1 MSFKNYLQTTAV
13 DIENQ
18 INSYKS
24 NWQTEIEVISPKLT
38 DLVDVFITAWE
49 GGKRLRGSLV
59 KLGYEMSGAQPNT
72 SISEV
77 AVAYEIFQTSI
88 LAHDDI
94 IDLSPTRRGKPTVYR
109 QLGGD
114 HYGIS
119 QTICL
124 GDIGFFLANKLIV
137 DSNFDSDLKVKALH
151 YFSRMVINT
160 GLGEMLDIELP
171 HLKQERSEDDV
182 IIINRLKTADY
193 TISYPLMIGAI
204 LGGASDEKLAKITQF
219 GTDLGIAFQIQD
231 DILGIFGDEQTIG
244 KSVTSDIEEGKNT
257 LLITQAYKN
266 ANAPQKEILD
276 KYYGKADVTS
286 SEIEQIKQIF
296 LETESVQYSK
306 DKAQEYVSSAKKIIT
321 ELTDI
326 EEYQQLLSEMAEFL
340 VSRDK

>member
-1 MSFKNYLQTTAV
+1 MNFRNYLQSTALE
-13 DIENQ
+13 IENQ

-24 NWQTEIEVISPKLT
+24 NWQLEIEQISPKLV
-38 DLVDVFITAWE
+38 DLIDVFTTAWE

-59 KLGYEMSGAQPNT
+59 KLGYEMSGGQPNT
-72 SISEV
+72 SINEV

-231 DILGIFGDEQTIG
+231 DILGIFGDEHTLG

-257 LLITQAYKN
+257 LLITEAYKN
-266 ANAPQKEILD
+266 ANNEQKQILD
-276 KYYGKADVTS
+276 KYYGNGEVS
-286 SEIEQIKQIF
+286 SEHLEQIKQVFIDTGA
-296 LETESVQYSK
+296 LEYSK
-306 DKAQEYVSSAKKIIT
+306 NMASQYVESAKKLIP
-321 ELTDI
+321 ELTESEDHR
-326 EEYQQLLSEMAEFL
+326 QLLSEMSEFL
-340 VSRDK
+340 VNRDK

>member
-13 DIENQ
+13 DIENK

-24 NWQTEIEVISPKLT
+24 NWQLEIEAVSPKLV
-38 DLVDVFITAWE
+38 DLIDVFTTAWE

-59 KLGYEMSGAQPNT
+59 KLGYEMSGGQPNT
-72 SISEV
+72 SINEV

-266 ANAPQKEILD
+266 ANTHQKEILD